1 MHWNYNRKVFNSK
14 LATHNQYNNLIVN
27 QNKLDLIFKAYDV
40 RGIYGDTL
48 TLETAYNIGVAFSEF
63 VQSEKIIVGHDGRT
77 SNLEIFNAI
86 ATGIKSKNKDVHY
99 IGTVPTDVVYSL
111 SGLLDLPGLIITA
124 SHNPKE
130 WNGFKFCNRGASPIG
145 VESGLLEIKK
155 LASKNYALPL
165 VLTESKKEDV
175 TDIYINHLKEIVN
188 PEHINS
194 SIKFAIDGG
203 NGAIGSVI
211 DSLSSK
217 YGLNYEGIYMDVD
230 GTFPNHPADPSNP
243 KNLEELVNLVL
254 EKNYQ
259 FGVAFDGDADR
270 AVFSDDKGHIISG
283 SIMTAIISDWL
294 LSKRGEIKVVHNV
307 NVPPSVTSYLN
318 KKGVNLI
325 RSKVGH
331 SYIKQI
337 MRDEDADF
345 GGEHSA
351 HFYLREN
358 FYADSGIVTLLI
370 FLQILS
376 EKNQTPS
383 ELISSYSFFPSS
395 GEINFNVKNV
405 DESISIVKNNF
416 EKEFDTLDGISYFE
430 DDYWFN
436 IRGSNT
442 EPKLRLN
449 AEAKNIEILSE
460 LVNKIRN
467 IIER

>member
-1 MHWNYNRKVFNSK
+1 M
-14 LATHNQYNNLIVN
+14 N

-77 SNLEIFNAI
+77 SNLEIFNAV

-165 VLTESKKEDV
+165 VLAESKKQDV
-175 TDIYINHLKEIVN
+175 TEIYINHLKEIVN

-270 AVFSDDKGHIISG
+270 AVFSDDKGNIISG

-294 LSKRGEIKVVHNV
+294 LAKRGEIKVVHNV

-405 DESISIVKNNF
+405 DESIAIVQNSF

-449 AEAKNIEILSE
+449 AEAKNIEILNE

>member
-1 MHWNYNRKVFNSK
+1 MHRNHNRKVFNSK

-77 SNLEIFNAI
+77 SNLEIFNAV
-86 ATGIKSKNKDVHY
+86 ASGIKSKNKDIHY

-130 WNGFKFCNRGASPIG
+130 WNGFKFCNSGASPIG

-155 LASKNYALPL
+155 LASKNYELPL
-165 VLTESKKEDV
+165 VLTESKKNDV
-175 TDIYINHLKEIVN
+175 ADIYINHLKKIVD
-188 PEHINS
+188 PENINS

-217 YGLNYEGIYMDVD
+217 YSLNFEGIYMDVD
-230 GTFPNHPADPSNP
+230 GRFPNHPADPSNP
-243 KNLEELVNLVL
+243 ENLEELVNLVL

-270 AVFSDDKGHIISG
+270 AVFSDDKGNIISG

-294 LSKRGEIKVVHNV
+294 LAKRGEIKVVHNV
-307 NVPPSVTSYLN
+307 NVPPSVTNYLN
-318 KKGVNLI
+318 NKGVNLI
-325 RSKVGH
+325 RAKVGH

-376 EKNQTPS
+376 EKKQTPS

-405 DESISIVKNNF
+405 DESIALVQNSF

-449 AEAKNIEILSE
+449 AEAKNIEILNE
-460 LVNKIRN
+460 LLNKIRN

>member
-1 MHWNYNRKVFNSK
+1 M
-14 LATHNQYNNLIVN
+14 N

-77 SNLEIFNAI
+77 SNLEIFNAV

-165 VLTESKKEDV
+165 VLAESKKEDV

-270 AVFSDDKGHIISG
+270 AVFSDDKGNIISG

-294 LSKRGEIKVVHNV
+294 LAKRGEIKVVHNV

-405 DESISIVKNNF
+405 DESISIVKNSF
-416 EKEFDTLDGISYFE
+416 EKEFDSLDGISYFD

-449 AEAKNIEILSE
+449 AEAKNIETLNE

>member
-1 MHWNYNRKVFNSK
+1 M
-14 LATHNQYNNLIVN
+14 N

-77 SNLEIFNAI
+77 SNLEIFNAV

-165 VLTESKKEDV
+165 VLAESKKEDV
-175 TDIYINHLKEIVN
+175 TEIYINHLKEIVN

-270 AVFSDDKGHIISG
+270 AVFSDDKGNIISG

-405 DESISIVKNNF
+405 DKSIAIVQNSF

-449 AEAKNIEILSE
+449 AEAKNIETLNE

>member
-1 MHWNYNRKVFNSK
+1 M
-14 LATHNQYNNLIVN
+14 N

-77 SNLEIFNAI
+77 SNLEIFNAV
-86 ATGIKSKNKDVHY
+86 ATGIKSRNKDVHY

-111 SGLLDLPGLIITA
+111 SGLLDLPGMIITA

-165 VLTESKKEDV
+165 VLAESKKEDV

-270 AVFSDDKGHIISG
+270 AVFSDDKGNIISG

-294 LSKRGEIKVVHNV
+294 LSKRVEIKVVHNI

-405 DESISIVKNNF
+405 DESISIVKNSF
-416 EKEFDTLDGISYFE
+416 EKEFDSLDGISYFD

-449 AEAKNIEILSE
+449 AEAKNIETLNE

>member
-1 MHWNYNRKVFNSK
+1 M
-14 LATHNQYNNLIVN
+14 N

-77 SNLEIFNAI
+77 SNLEIFNAV

-270 AVFSDDKGHIISG
+270 AVFSDDKGNIISG

-405 DESISIVKNNF
+405 DESIAIVQNSF

-449 AEAKNIEILSE
+449 AEAKNIEILNE

>member
-1 MHWNYNRKVFNSK
+1 M
-14 LATHNQYNNLIVN
+14 N

-175 TDIYINHLKEIVN
+175 TDIYINHLREIVN

-270 AVFSDDKGHIISG
+270 AVFSDDKGNIISG

-294 LSKRGEIKVVHNV
+294 LAKRGEIKVVHNV

-405 DESISIVKNNF
+405 DESIAIVQNSF

-449 AEAKNIEILSE
+449 AEAKNIEILNE

>member
-1 MHWNYNRKVFNSK
+1 M
-14 LATHNQYNNLIVN
+14 N

-77 SNLEIFNAI
+77 SNLEIFNAV

-165 VLTESKKEDV
+165 VLAESKKEDV
-175 TDIYINHLKEIVN
+175 TDIFINHLKEIVN

-270 AVFSDDKGHIISG
+270 AVFSDDKGNIISG

-405 DESISIVKNNF
+405 DKSIAIVQNSF

-449 AEAKNIEILSE
+449 AEAKNIEILNE

>member
-1 MHWNYNRKVFNSK
+1 
-14 LATHNQYNNLIVN
+14 VN

-77 SNLEIFNAI
+77 SNLEIFNAV

-165 VLTESKKEDV
+165 VLAESKKEDV
-175 TDIYINHLKEIVN
+175 TEIYINHLKEIVN

-270 AVFSDDKGHIISG
+270 AVFSDDKGNIISG

-294 LSKRGEIKVVHNV
+294 LAKRGEIKVVHNV

-405 DESISIVKNNF
+405 DESIAIVQNSF

-449 AEAKNIEILSE
+449 AEAKNIEILNE

>member
-1 MHWNYNRKVFNSK
+1 M
-14 LATHNQYNNLIVN
+14 N

-77 SNLEIFNAI
+77 SNLEIFNAV

-270 AVFSDDKGHIISG
+270 AVFSDDKGNIISG

-294 LSKRGEIKVVHNV
+294 LAKRREIKVVHNV

-405 DESISIVKNNF
+405 DESIAIVQNSF

-449 AEAKNIEILSE
+449 AEAKNIEILNE

>member
-1 MHWNYNRKVFNSK
+1 M
-14 LATHNQYNNLIVN
+14 N

-165 VLTESKKEDV
+165 VLAESKKEDV

-270 AVFSDDKGHIISG
+270 AVFSDDKGNIISG

-294 LSKRGEIKVVHNV
+294 LAKRGEIKVVHNV

-405 DESISIVKNNF
+405 DESIAIVQNSF

-449 AEAKNIEILSE
+449 AEAENIETLNE

>member
-1 MHWNYNRKVFNSK
+1 M
-14 LATHNQYNNLIVN
+14 N

-270 AVFSDDKGHIISG
+270 AVFSDDKGNIISG

-294 LSKRGEIKVVHNV
+294 LAKRGEIKVVHNV

-405 DESISIVKNNF
+405 DESIAIVQNSF

-449 AEAKNIEILSE
+449 AEAKNIEILNE

>member
-1 MHWNYNRKVFNSK
+1 M
-14 LATHNQYNNLIVN
+14 
-27 QNKLDLIFKAYDV
+27 
-40 RGIYGDTL
+40 
-48 TLETAYNIGVAFSEF
+48 
-63 VQSEKIIVGHDGRT
+63 
-77 SNLEIFNAI
+77 
-86 ATGIKSKNKDVHY
+86 
-99 IGTVPTDVVYSL
+99 
-111 SGLLDLPGLIITA
+111 
-124 SHNPKE
+124 
-130 WNGFKFCNRGASPIG
+130 
-145 VESGLLEIKK
+145 
-155 LASKNYALPL
+155 
-165 VLTESKKEDV
+165 LTESKKEDV

-270 AVFSDDKGHIISG
+270 AVFSDDKGNIISG

-294 LSKRGEIKVVHNV
+294 LAKRGEIKVVHNV
-307 NVPPSVTSYLN
+307 NVPPSVTGYLN

-405 DESISIVKNNF
+405 DESIAIVQNSF

-449 AEAKNIEILSE
+449 AEAKNIEILNE

>member
-1 MHWNYNRKVFNSK
+1 M
-14 LATHNQYNNLIVN
+14 N

-77 SNLEIFNAI
+77 SNLEIFNAV

-165 VLTESKKEDV
+165 VLAESKKEDV
-175 TDIYINHLKEIVN
+175 TEIYINHLKEIVN
-188 PEHINS
+188 PENINS

-270 AVFSDDKGHIISG
+270 AVFSDDKGNIISG

-294 LSKRGEIKVVHNV
+294 LAKRGEIKVVHNV

-405 DESISIVKNNF
+405 DESIAIVQNSF

-449 AEAKNIEILSE
+449 AEAKNIEILNE